1 MSFCVYIYAMPVSM
15 CTTIMLVLPIL
26 LFVVGHSSQTRWTQC
41 LSCCNPRDTQFWLLL
56 WEDDPWTLVKAQVFP
71 PCLTFSTL
79 KLKKG
84 VRKDWYLKL
93 TITAPFTSEFG
104 CGAVLINDEWAVTT
118 ARCVCNTQWP
128 VELECIRGKD
138 GNQVPEVI
146 EGKKGGGNN

>member
-1 MSFCVYIYAMPVSM
+1 MWLDTVVRPGGLSACPAVTLLTPSFGCS
-15 CTTIMLVLPIL
+15 CGKTTPGEGPGVP
-26 LFVVGHSSQTRWTQC
+26 S
-41 LSCCNPRDTQFWLLL
+41 LSHIFNIETGDIFT
-56 WEDDPWTLVKAQVFP
+56 
-71 PCLTFSTL
+71 
-79 KLKKG
+79 G

-128 VELECIRGKD
+128 FELECIRGKD

-146 EGKKGGGNN
+146 E